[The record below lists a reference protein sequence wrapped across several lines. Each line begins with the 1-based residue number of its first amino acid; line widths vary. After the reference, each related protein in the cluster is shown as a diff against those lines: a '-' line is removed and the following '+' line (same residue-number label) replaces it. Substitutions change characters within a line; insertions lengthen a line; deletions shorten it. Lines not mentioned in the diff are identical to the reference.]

1 MKYSLDHNKNMDIC
15 IIRVWGAHKRPDDSM
30 ELQRVASD
38 FKAENGCSK
47 YLFDMRETMIE
58 GDTFSTY
65 DTATAPLSQGMKPYE
80 YRVALVYTGDLS
92 QHKFMELVAV
102 NRGYS
107 LKVFDGYE
115 RAMSWLNHGQPG
127 D

>member
-1 MKYSLDHNKNMDIC
+1 
-15 IIRVWGAHKRPDDSM
+15 M
-30 ELQRVASD
+30 ELQRVARD
-38 FKAENGCSK
+38 YKAENGCSK
-47 YLFDMRETMIE
+47 YLFDMREATIE

-65 DTATAPLSQGMKPYE
+65 HTATAPLDQGMKPHE

-92 QHKFMELVAV
+92 DHKFMELVAS

-107 LKVFDGYE
+107 LKVFDSYE
-115 RAMSWLNHGQPG
+115 SAMRWLTGSLQE